1 MNIYL
6 SGGWAD
12 YCVNDK
18 ENYGSDEDVM
28 VVSFAE
34 KLGACGVTYNA
45 GNGTKIVPGMHD
57 WFNWPQVI
65 RDYVTTTLWK

>member
-1 MNIYL
+1 
-6 SGGWAD
+6 
-12 YCVNDK
+12 
-18 ENYGSDEDVM
+18 M